1 MFPILKRSIGTLQYI
16 QLPRLQKIKY
26 IPLHAK
32 GIFTLT
38 KDVAP
43 AEYLKSIGRGCDQLA
58 DKFESME
65 QLLSKSS
72 EELETMG
79 VKTRMRKYLL
89 ESLEWFR
96 RGKEP
101 VHVQVPKRRNKY
113 IKDKER
119 VKLERMKKLG
129 LA

>member
-1 MFPILKRSIGTLQYI
+1 MFTIFKRSLSTLQYI
-16 QLPRLQKIKY
+16 QLPRLQKLKY
-26 IPLHAK
+26 IPSHAK
-32 GIFTLT
+32 DIT
-38 KDVAP
+38 P
-43 AEYLKSIGRGCDQLA
+43 EEYLKSIGRGCEQIA

-65 QLLSKSS
+65 QLLSKSG
-72 EELETMG
+72 EDLEAMG

-96 RGKEP
+96 RGKQP
-101 VHVQVPKRRNKY
+101 VKVELPKRRNKY